1 MSTITMQEKFSPLV
15 GIQSQLQN
23 GMSFNLAYNKD
34 RSIALSLSNA
44 QVAELVNDDITGT
57 WGITRKNVRIPFRI
71 NGKFQRLKNDL
82 QFQTSLTFRDTRAIQ
97 RRLDGESVPIN
108 GNVNFQFQMRTNY
121 VVNKLWSLSLYFDR
135 MFNDPVVTN
144 SFRRATTAGGVQV
157 KFNVAEL

>member
-1 MSTITMQEKFSPLV
+1 MVARRNEFDTT
-15 GIQSQLQN
+15 G
-23 GMSFNLAYNKD
+23 
-34 RSIALSLSNA
+34 SLN
-44 QVAELVNDDITGT
+44 I
-57 WGITRKNVRIPFRI
+57 RIPFRI
-71 NGKFQRLKNDL
+71 NGKYQRLKNDL
-82 QFQTSLTFRDTRAIQ
+82 QFQTSVTFRDTRAIQ

-135 MFNDPVVTN
+135 MFNDPVVSN